1 METPEA
7 SSLGLKALTI
17 CSENDHHH
25 HNSCLMSAIQFSPP
39 IIPTPSY
46 SHHDIS
52 DHIGT
57 ESCDELIKNYP
68 DHHRDDHVNY
78 LRMKTKKK
86 KKNAEY
92 PPLVPMTSLSF
103 VLKRNC
109 TSDGN
114 LILTMEKR
122 HDDDDDEYMMAH
134 RSNGHDDE
142 DVNVSDESSGSSTVH
157 ASS

>member
-17 CSENDHHH
+17 CSEKNHHH
-25 HNSCLMSAIQFSPP
+25 HNSCLMSSIQFPP
-39 IIPTPSY
+39 PPIPTPSY

-57 ESCDELIKNYP
+57 ESKNY
-68 DHHRDDHVNY
+68 HELHQEDHVNC
-78 LRMKTKKK
+78 LRLKTKKK
-86 KKNAEY
+86 KKQKAEY
-92 PPLVPMTSLSF
+92 PPLVPMKSLDF

-109 TSDGN
+109 MSDGN

-122 HDDDDDEYMMAH
+122 HDDDDDDEYMKAH
-134 RSNGHDDE
+134 SQIQRPR
-142 DVNVSDESSGSSTVH
+142 
-157 ASS
+157 